1 MTKFSPKNFRKSR
14 EILDQFDKSI
24 KSYIKVFE
32 STGLLALTPQLD
44 SPGRVNV
51 NKENHARPP
60 LFQDLNDVDT
70 YQTKLLQALISM
82 QRIRTS
88 ASPRIIL
95 TYFFQWYPF
104 KQKDKGKVLSNKNDL
119 NYYEILRLFCKHFYL
134 FQFHFWTSSLGELC
148 LWLCNVMP
156 NLFNV
161 KKSYILKYIFNT

>member
-60 LFQDLNDVDT
+60 LLQDLNDVDT

-95 TYFFQWYPF
+95 TYFFQCYPF
-104 KQKDKGKVLSNKNDL
+104 KQKDKGKVFVKQKWSKLLRNFASFLQTFLSISISFL
-119 NYYEILRLFCKHFYL
+119 N
-134 FQFHFWTSSLGELC
+134 
-148 LWLCNVMP
+148 
-156 NLFNV
+156 
-161 KKSYILKYIFNT
+161 